1 MDEDA
6 AERAR
11 QALNNLVEA
20 EYESL
25 GGNNNEELEVEQD
38 QPEDGSSILQSMRKR
53 ICRDR
58 ERHVEVINRNTLN
71 LEIRK
76 FLSGR

>member
-11 QALNNLVEA
+11 QALNQFVEA
-20 EYESL
+20 EYESI
-25 GGNNNEELEVEQD
+25 GVNNNEELEVAEQG
-38 QPEDGSSILQSMRKR
+38 QPQDGSSILQTMRMR

-71 LEIRK
+71 FEL
-76 FLSGR
+76 